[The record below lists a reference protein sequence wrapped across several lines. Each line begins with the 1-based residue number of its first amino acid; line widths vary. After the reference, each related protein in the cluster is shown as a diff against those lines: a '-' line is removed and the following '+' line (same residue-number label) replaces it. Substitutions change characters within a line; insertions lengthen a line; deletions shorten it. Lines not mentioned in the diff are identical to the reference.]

1 MLPVAFQA
9 QIRAK
14 LGDEEATLFFEALE
28 TPPSVSI
35 RYNPRKKNAFFSSEN
50 FVPVPW
56 CADAFYLSERPSFT
70 LDPVFHAGA
79 YYVQE
84 ASSMFVAEALKQS
97 IDLDKTLNA
106 LDLCAA
112 PGGKTTLLASL
123 LNDESLLL
131 ANEVIKSRVG
141 VLKENMT
148 KWGTP
153 NVVVSNHDSED
164 FAELEGFFDVILIDA
179 PCSGEGLFRKDL
191 QARQEWSPENVQ
203 TCTAR
208 QKRILANTVKLL
220 APNGVLLYSTC
231 TYNELEN
238 KENVEWLIQTTDLEQ
253 VTLNLPSEWGI
264 TEYSYGYQ
272 FYPHKLR
279 GEGFFI
285 SVLKKESVGGER
297 EKESVGESKR
307 SREKE
312 SVWGDRESIGEDK
325 ERKKGKKATRGKEQE
340 KEKTFK
346 NMLAATKKQIDV
358 IVPWIEASERFDYFV
373 KPNNEIVAVLKTQV
387 ETLLLLD
394 KVLQRKGLGLEIGE
408 IKGND
413 FIPAHALALS
423 TVLSSQIP
431 FIEVAKLEALLFLKK
446 EDFAL
451 ETTQKGWAIVRHQGQ
466 NLGWV
471 KLLGNRLN
479 NYLPKEWRI
488 RMAL

>member
-14 LGDEEATLFFEALE
+14 LGNEEASLFFEALE

-50 FVPVPW
+50 LVPVPW

-97 IDLDKTLNA
+97 INLDKTLNV

-112 PGGKTTLLASL
+112 PGGKTTLLAAL

-141 VLKENMT
+141 VLKENIT
-148 KWGTP
+148 KWGAP
-153 NVVVSNHDSED
+153 NIVVTNHDSED

-231 TYNELEN
+231 TYNEFEN

-253 VTLNLPSEWGI
+253 VILNIPSDWGI
-264 TEYSYGYQ
+264 TAYSYGYQ

-285 SVLKKESVGGER
+285 SMLRKESVLREREKVREGESVWESKRGREEESVGG
-297 EKESVGESKR
+297 ESVGESKKGR
-307 SREKE
+307 KAMRGKEREKE
-312 SVWGDRESIGEDK
+312 
-325 ERKKGKKATRGKEQE
+325 KA
-340 KEKTFK
+340 FK
-346 NMLAATKKQIDV
+346 NMLAATPKQVAV
-358 IVPWIEASERFDYFV
+358 ITPWIEASERFDYFV

-387 ETLLLLD
+387 EALLLLD
-394 KVLQRKGLGLEIGE
+394 KVLQRKGFGLEIGE

-423 TVLSSQIP
+423 TIVSSKLQC
-431 FIEVAKLEALLFLKK
+431 IEVAKQEALLFLKK
-446 EDFAL
+446 EDFAV
-451 ETTQKGWAIVRHQGQ
+451 ETNQKGWAIVRHQGQ

>member
-1 MLPVAFQA
+1 MNLLPPAFQT
-9 QIRAK
+9 QIRAQ
-14 LGDEEATLFFEALE
+14 LGNEEATLFFEALE

-35 RYNPRKKNAFFSSEN
+35 RYNPRKKKMLLSSEQ

-56 CADAFYLSERPSFT
+56 CADAFYLAERPSFT

-84 ASSMFVAEALKQS
+84 ASSMFVSEALKQS
-97 IDLDKTLNA
+97 VDLAKSLNV

-141 VLKENMT
+141 VLKENIT
-148 KWGTP
+148 KWGAP
-153 NVVVSNHDSED
+153 NCVVTNHDSED
-164 FAELEGFFDVILIDA
+164 FNALEGFFDVILIDA
-179 PCSGEGLFRKDL
+179 PCSGEGLFRKDQ

-208 QKRILANTVKLL
+208 QKRILSNTVKLL

-231 TYNELEN
+231 TYNEFEN
-238 KENVEWLIQTTDLEQ
+238 RKNVEWLLQTTDLEQ
-253 VTLNLPSEWGI
+253 LKLTIPSEWGI
-264 TEYSYGYQ
+264 TEYTYGYQ
-272 FYPHKLR
+272 FYPHKVR

-285 SVLKKESVGGER
+285 SVLKNKKKQEDAKERVEEDDER
-297 EKESVGESKR
+297 ADKAGKNKKGNKKEKER
-307 SREKE
+307 
-312 SVWGDRESIGEDK
+312 
-325 ERKKGKKATRGKEQE
+325 E

-346 NMLAATKKQIDV
+346 NMLSATSKQVAV
-358 IVPWIEASERFDYFV
+358 IAPWIEKSERFDYFI
-373 KPNNEIVAVLKTQV
+373 KPNNEIIALLKSQV
-387 ETLLLLD
+387 DAMLFLD
-394 KVLQRKGLGLEIGE
+394 KTLQRKGFGLEIGE

-413 FIPAHALALS
+413 FIPSHALALS
-423 TVLSSQIP
+423 TVLSSDVS
-431 FIEVAKLEALLFLKK
+431 FIEVEKQEALLFLKK

-451 ETTQKGWAIVRHQGQ
+451 ETTQKGWAVVRYQGQ